1 MNVLSSIT
9 NAFDRVVVDPQALP
23 MRPEAFRQA
32 LGDSLGVWAEQGIKV
47 VWSEHVGIFNKRI
60 VQAALN
66 GCNRLVPVW
75 IEGYQTDP
83 AEREIFMPPGLR
95 AGAAD
100 TAMRPHS

>member
-1 MNVLSSIT
+1 VNVLSSTT
-9 NAFDRVVVDPQALP
+9 NAFDGVVVDPQALL
-23 MRPEAFRQA
+23 MSPETFRQA
-32 LGDSLGVWAEQGIKV
+32 LSASLNVWVEQGLKV

-60 VQAALN
+60 VQVALN

-95 AGAAD
+95 V
-100 TAMRPHS
+100 PVLP